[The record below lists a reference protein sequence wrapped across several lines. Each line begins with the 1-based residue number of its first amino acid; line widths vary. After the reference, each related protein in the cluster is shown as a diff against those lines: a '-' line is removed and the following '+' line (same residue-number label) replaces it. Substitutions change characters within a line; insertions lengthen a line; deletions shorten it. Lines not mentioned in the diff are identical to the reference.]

1 MTVFSPN
8 HQLQAVTL
16 CSQVQPGCVGS
27 WVVSM
32 RFYWSSLLHLKKL
45 EKMKPWH
52 KVERWD
58 YVPLHSFGVD
68 IWGISLSTLQP
79 ILVCYLG
86 ILFWCGHVTP
96 RTWVKAAA
104 PLQRLLLG
112 LIDRYLQVYEYG
124 IKKTGG
130 TALNF
135 KQTCYFR
142 LLNTNLAYYCY
153 LHMHK
158 SAARNTFI
166 LFHILAGVWCARSQC
181 LRSCSRQRWVW
192 HILTLVWYR
201 GIWTEIDQNSG
212 WWNVVQFNQ
221 MAATNQSQKVWSW
234 TIELV

>member
-1 MTVFSPN
+1 MFPSI
-8 HQLQAVTL
+8 L
-16 CSQVQPGCVGS
+16 
-27 WVVSM
+27 
-32 RFYWSSLLHLKKL
+32 
-45 EKMKPWH
+45 
-52 KVERWD
+52 
-58 YVPLHSFGVD
+58 FGVD

-112 LIDRYLQVYEYG
+112 LIDRYLQVYG

-142 LLNTNLAYYCY
+142 LLNTNLAY
-153 LHMHK
+153 LRMHK
-158 SAARNTFI
+158 SAEA
-166 LFHILAGVWCARSQC
+166 FHIPAGVWCARSQP

-201 GIWTEIDQNSG
+201 VMGPNWSKL
-212 WWNVVQFNQ
+212 

-234 TIELV
+234 TSVDHESRVGVFTWSHVVSLNPSEPGSKHR